1 MNTTENNP
9 STRTKLYLNK
19 TCYYLIYSKFYTIGT
34 HFTFAFGGACLAR
47 FHTIQR
53 LMSDVYTLSVQA
65 KMYRNRSRYLVELDH
80 LKGIGTYNY
89 NVHLFIQHESEYGCL
104 LLCRE
109 KPTEYILMKH

>member
-47 FHTIQR
+47 FHIIQR
-53 LMSDVYTLSVQA
+53 LVSDVYTLSVQA

-80 LKGIGTYNY
+80 LKGIPITIMFIYLFTMKVSM
-89 NVHLFIQHESEYGCL
+89 NVCYSFTKNQLNIF
-104 LLCRE
+104 
-109 KPTEYILMKH
+109 